1 MTKMTLN
8 ETSQEEYQRR
18 ANDGIDD
25 ATRSTDP
32 KRRGGFFFALAETW
46 VMLARGM
53 TPPDP
58 PHPAQRVDVSGGVV
72 LRPPEESAHRPR

>member
-46 VMLARGM
+46 VMLAREM

-58 PHPAQRVDVSGGVV
+58 PRPAQRGDVSGGKP
-72 LRPPEESAHRPR
+72 RERSASGPR

>member
-1 MTKMTLN
+1 MTI
-8 ETSQEEYQRR
+8 EESKQVECERR
-18 ANDGIDD
+18 ANDCIDD

-46 VMLARGM
+46 MMLAREM

-58 PHPAQRVDVSGGVV
+58 PRPAQHVDVSGGVV
-72 LRPPEESAHRPR
+72 LRPPEEGASAPR